1 MHARLPHPK
10 GRGDSLRTSPLH
22 TDNTQAYLS
31 SLSSRL
37 TSFFCFRVSSRLRR
51 ASASSLTARSR
62 SRLRLSHSVLVEKG
76 EVKVTAKG
84 TWSVPHHLS
93 APIPQVQSHQ
103 TPRPAHHVTKD
114 TSQISMPMSLRQ
126 KVHVPHTHPSST
138 SFVAVERPLVGF
150 CSNTHESLNRPS
162 AGLSSHATTRLR
174 GPEPVLNLV
183 SVVLF
188 RCNVEA

>member
-22 TDNTQAYLS
+22 TENTQAYLS

-76 EVKVTAKG
+76 DVKVTAKD

-93 APIPQVQSHQ
+93 APIPQIQTHQ
-103 TPRPAHHVTKD
+103 TPRPAHHITRHQSD
-114 TSQISMPMSLRQ
+114 LSA
-126 KVHVPHTHPSST
+126 HVPGAEGPCSTHSPFQHD
-138 SFVAVERPLVGF
+138 FVAVKRPLVGF
-150 CSNTHESLNRPS
+150 LLQHP
-162 AGLSSHATTRLR
+162 
-174 GPEPVLNLV
+174 
-183 SVVLF
+183 
-188 RCNVEA
+188 